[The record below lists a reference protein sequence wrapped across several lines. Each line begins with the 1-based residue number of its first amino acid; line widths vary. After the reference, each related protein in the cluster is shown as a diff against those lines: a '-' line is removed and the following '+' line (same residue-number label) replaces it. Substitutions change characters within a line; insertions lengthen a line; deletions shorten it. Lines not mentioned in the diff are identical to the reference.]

1 MRLLVKASYTKW
13 IVNNYFVFYCF
24 FILNLGNNYK
34 MAIQRHNHNSI
45 NFINI
50 LMERI
55 NSLSDDI
62 YESLMDEDTESLKS
76 SIKELQIVLRETQ
89 KTTEDEY

>member
-1 MRLLVKASYTKW
+1 M
-13 IVNNYFVFYCF
+13 
-24 FILNLGNNYK
+24 
-34 MAIQRHNHNSI
+34 
-45 NFINI
+45 

-76 SIKELQIVLRETQ
+76 SIRELQIVLRETQ

>member
-1 MRLLVKASYTKW
+1 M
-13 IVNNYFVFYCF
+13 
-24 FILNLGNNYK
+24 LNLGNNYK
-34 MAIQRHNHNSI
+34 MAIQIHNHNSI
-45 NFINI
+45 KFINL

-76 SIKELQIVLRETQ
+76 SIRELQIVLRETQ